1 MDELTRI
8 HLCQDE
14 NGFWFVVEADELG
27 MRLVAHSTPYEH
39 ALEDAERLRDR
50 TGGEL
55 YEEEGTLPFPE
66 GGIVVD
72 YQPPEPREAK
82 R

>member
-1 MDELTRI
+1 MDTLTRV

-14 NGFWFVVEADELG
+14 YGFWFVVEADELG
-27 MRLVAHSTPYEH
+27 MRLVAHSTSYDA
-39 ALEDAERLRDR
+39 ALEDAEQVRDR
-50 TGGEL
+50 TDGEL
-55 YEEEGTLPFPE
+55 HEEVGRLPYPE
-66 GGIVVD
+66 GGLVAG